1 MKKLASKF
9 TVMKVTLL
17 VIIAIC
23 TVFVIGLI
31 SDSIAYNT
39 AIEDI
44 ATGRYE
50 RAREALCSIEKGYR
64 DRDALIEYIDL
75 LSKYD
80 PRDPA
85 SVYHCYRSLNSI
97 CAGLEGESLE
107 SGALETCRD
116 IGHLYSTLGAG
127 QGLG

>member
-17 VIIAIC
+17 IIIAIC

-31 SDSIAYNT
+31 SDRVAYNT
-39 AIEDI
+39 AIEEI
-44 ATGRYE
+44 AAGRYYKA
-50 RAREALCSIEKGYR
+50 RALLCEIGQGYR
-64 DRDALIEYIDL
+64 DRDELIEYIDL
-75 LSKYD
+75 LEEYD

-97 CAGLEGESLE
+97 CAGLEDEALA